1 MEAYLPLG
9 AVLVF
14 VLLYVFSCIRIVNE
28 YERAVIFRLGRVLGS
43 AKGPGIFIIFPPI
56 DKMIKVSLR
65 TVTLDVPSQD
75 VITRDNVSILINAVV
90 YFRVFD
96 PVKSVI
102 DVEDYFYA
110 TSQMAQTTLRS
121 IAGEL
126 ELDQILAERERI
138 NAELQKI
145 IDTQTDPWGVK
156 VSAVEIKHVDLPQE
170 MKRAMAQQAE
180 AERSR
185 RSKVIRAEGEYQ
197 ASKKLT
203 EAAGLFATEPISVQL
218 RYLQTL
224 VELGTSGSTILAF
237 PLPLDLFKALTEKR
251 QGNKGSESQD
261 SQSDSSSGESSQR

>member
-1 MEAYLPLG
+1 MEPFLPIG
-9 AVLVF
+9 AVIVF
-14 VLLYVFSCIRIVNE
+14 IVLYAISCIRIVNE
-28 YERAVIFRLGRVLGS
+28 YERAVIFRLGRVLGA
-43 AKGPGIFIIFPPI
+43 AKGPGLFIIFPPI
-56 DKMIKVSLR
+56 DKMHKVSLR
-65 TVTLDVPSQD
+65 TITLDVPPQD

-96 PVKSVI
+96 PVKAII

-121 IAGEL
+121 IAGES
-126 ELDQILAERERI
+126 ELDEILAERERI

-185 RSKVIRAEGEYQ
+185 RSKVIRAEGEFQ
-197 ASKKLT
+197 ASQKLT
-203 EAAGLFATEPISVQL
+203 EAAALFATEPISVQL

-224 VELGTSGSTILAF
+224 VELGTDSNTVIAF
-237 PLPLDLFKALTEKR
+237 PIPMDIFSALSGKLQIAGKDTKASQVSEEKK
-251 QGNKGSESQD
+251 QPPQE
-261 SQSDSSSGESSQR
+261 

>member
-1 MEAYLPLG
+1 METFLPIG

-14 VLLYVFSCIRIVNE
+14 IILYAFSCIRIVNE

-43 AKGPGIFIIFPPI
+43 AKGPGIFFVFPPI

-65 TVTLDVPSQD
+65 TVTLDVPPQD
-75 VITRDNVSILINAVV
+75 VITRDNVSMLINAVV

-96 PVKSVI
+96 PVKAVI
-102 DVEDYFYA
+102 DVEDFFYA

-121 IAGEL
+121 IAGES
-126 ELDQILAERERI
+126 ELDQILSERERI
-138 NAELQKI
+138 NSELQKI

-185 RSKVIRAEGEYQ
+185 RSKIIRAEGEFQ

-203 EAAGLFATEPISVQL
+203 EAAGVFSKEPVSVQL
-218 RYLQTL
+218 RYLHTL
-224 VELGTSGSTILAF
+224 VELGSKSNTVMIF
-237 PLPLDLFKALTEKR
+237 PLPIDLINALMHKGKAPDTTADP
-251 QGNKGSESQD
+251 SPAST
-261 SQSDSSSGESSQR
+261 SGEEPQD